1 MTYRRWLRPVRAIA
15 ALLLIAACAASRAQN
30 VPLPNHP
37 TYDEIIERG
46 TLEIAVYKNFPPFSS
61 REAGKLVGVD
71 IDLGRAIA
79 QKLGVEAVFRE
90 LPPGETVNDDLRH
103 AIWKG
108 HYLGMPIND
117 LMLHVPSQRE
127 FARRNEMVV
136 IFGSYFQERLVI
148 ARNTIK
154 TGETPTLAVFRYEK
168 IGVEIDSL
176 PSFFL
181 TGFGGGTLRQNV
193 VHFNTVA
200 QAVEAMLR
208 EEVAA
213 VFAPRSQ
220 IEAALDNPPEK
231 YRVERVLAPGLAQDR
246 WNLGVAVSIQNR
258 QLGYAIDDILTSM
271 SSNGE
276 IEALFERHGLSYSAP
291 E

>member
-1 MTYRRWLRPVRAIA
+1 MRPVRVLA
-15 ALLLIAACAASRAQN
+15 ALVLLAACGPLRAEL
-30 VPLPNHP
+30 LPNHP

-46 TLEIAVYKNFPPFSS
+46 TLEIAVYKDFPPFSS
-61 REAGKLVGVD
+61 RESGQLVGVD

-79 QKLGVEAVFRE
+79 EKLGVRAVFRE
-90 LPPGETVNDDLRH
+90 LPPGETVADDLRH

-117 LMLHVPSQRE
+117 LMLHVPTERE

-136 IFGSYFQERLVI
+136 IFGSYFQEQLVL

-154 TGETPTLAVFRYEK
+154 TGETPTLAVYRYEK

-181 TGFGGGTLRQNV
+181 TAFGGGTLRQNV
-193 VHFNTVA
+193 VHYPGVGA
-200 QAVEAMLR
+200 AVEAMLN

-220 IEAALDNPPEK
+220 IEAALGNPPEK
-231 YRVERVLAPGLAQDR
+231 YRIDTVLAPGLAKDR

-271 SSNGE
+271 LNNGE
-276 IEALFERHGLSYSAP
+276 IEALFERYGLSYGAP